1 MANSHF
7 TAWLVDD
14 RSCLD
19 QDNCDVTV
27 LADDITTFIDY
38 DHDGTEIEKPEYSS
52 TGDPVFY
59 GITGVD
65 ARNGDINEAI
75 REAEQMLDDAGWQ
88 TSGTW
93 EAVGTSYVVEV
104 EPAEETWG
112 LDQVA
117 AHIGASSA
125 GSARKTLSRWGI
137 QAVGREPG
145 RGGQSLYSKTD
156 IVYAR
161 AIRPGQGTRTDL
173 RDEQE

>member
-1 MANSHF
+1 MNTHF

-27 LADDITTFIDY
+27 LADDITTVIGY
-38 DHDGTEIEKPEYSS
+38 DRNGFEAEKVEYSS

-65 ARNGDINEAI
+65 ARGGDIDDAI
-75 REAEQMLDDAGWQ
+75 REAEQMLDDAGWE
-88 TSGTW
+88 TAGTW

-104 EPAEETWG
+104 QPSEETWG
-112 LDQVA
+112 LDLVA
-117 AHIGASSA
+117 VHIGASST
-125 GSARKTLSRWGI
+125 GSARKTLSRWGV

-145 RGGQSLYSKTD
+145 RGGQSLYSKTEV
-156 IVYAR
+156 VYAR

-173 RDEQE
+173 KDTE

>member
-1 MANSHF
+1 MNTHF

-27 LADDITTFIDY
+27 LADDITTVIDY
-38 DHDGTEIEKPEYSS
+38 DGNGFEVEKPEYSS
-52 TGDPVFY
+52 TGAPVFY

-65 ARNGDINEAI
+65 ARDGNVDDAI
-75 REAEQMLDDAGWQ
+75 REAEQMLDAAGWVV
-88 TSGTW
+88 TGTW

-104 EPAEETWG
+104 ELADETWG

-117 AHIGASSA
+117 AHIGASST
-125 GSARKTLSRWGI
+125 GSARKTLSRWGV
-137 QAVGREPG
+137 QAVSREPG
-145 RGGQSLYSKTD
+145 RGGQSLYSKTE

-161 AIRPGQGTRTDL
+161 ATRPGQGTRTDL
-173 RDEQE
+173 KDAG